1 MIYISLPI
9 VSSYF
14 PLPLLEK
21 QFFPSLCHYYSQYY
35 MLFIPFLEIATQV
48 EKAIEN
54 LTFRDDKSRHFLF
67 VSLVLFVTSSFLF

>member
-1 MIYISLPI
+1 MIYNSLPI
-9 VSSYF
+9 ISSYL

-35 MLFIPFLEIATQV
+35 VLFIPFLEIATQV
-48 EKAIEN
+48 EKASEN

-67 VSLVLFVTSSFLF
+67 LSLILFVTSYFLF